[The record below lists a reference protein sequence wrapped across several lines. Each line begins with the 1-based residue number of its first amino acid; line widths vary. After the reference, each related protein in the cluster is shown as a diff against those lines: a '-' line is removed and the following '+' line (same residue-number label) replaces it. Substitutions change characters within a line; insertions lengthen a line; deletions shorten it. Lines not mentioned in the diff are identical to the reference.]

1 MTSELGTEPVLR
13 SSLTVLRRQ
22 KWWVFAITVACV
34 AASLA
39 YSLQAHKQYTATA
52 QLLVQASTDVT
63 MPGTQQQPVTQTD
76 VQTALLLV
84 TSAPVRAAV
93 SQQIGGTPGVSVTE
107 AGQTNVIAV
116 TAASGS
122 PTQAARI
129 ANAYASAYV
138 SYRQQVAS
146 HSLAAAEAQLRSQIG
161 SLAAQ
166 VAALHGNTKDS
177 PAATALLNQEA
188 VLKEQLAQLQVGGVV
203 QLGGVELVTPAQAP
217 SAPSSPRP
225 ARNALLAL
233 AAGLALALGAA
244 FLRDSLDDRL
254 SPKDAAEQA
263 GGIPVMALIP
273 MVTSWRKRERP
284 LVVSLAQPT
293 SPAAEAYRSLR
304 TSIQFSRQERQ
315 LRSLVVTSPAAAE
328 GKTATLANLGVVFAQ
343 AGERVV
349 LVSCDLRRP
358 RLEAFFGISAQAGM
372 TTVLLGEQSLEEV
385 LQQPDSRQTLW
396 LLPAGPVPHN
406 PAELL
411 SGPTAQRIFAA
422 LRDQFDLVLIDSP
435 PVLPVTDAVVLAK
448 QADAT
453 LMVVAVGQTRRADMQ
468 RATEKLAQVN
478 AGILGMILNQVT
490 KQAGYGYR
498 SGYGYAYK
506 PYRASSE
513 AAAASAH
520 PNGGARHVSGTR

>member
-1 MTSELGTEPVLR
+1 MTRCLSRQRYAQAKLRPTGLSSCRSGKHMTSELSTEPVLR
-13 SSLTVLRRQ
+13 NSLMVLRRQ

-39 YSLQAHKQYTATA
+39 YSLQAHKQYAATA
-52 QLLVQASTDVT
+52 QLLVQASTGVT
-63 MPGTQQQPVTQTD
+63 MPGMQQQPVTHTD

-93 SQQIGGTPGVSVTE
+93 SQQIGSAPGVSVTE
-107 AGQTNVIAV
+107 VGQTNVIAV

-146 HSLAAAEAQLRSQIG
+146 QSLAAAEAQLRSQIG

-166 VAALHGNTKDS
+166 VAALHGNTKDA
-177 PAATALLNQEA
+177 PAVGALLNQEA
-188 VLKEQLAQLQVGGVV
+188 VLKEQLAQLQVGGAV

-225 ARNALLAL
+225 ARNAVLAL
-233 AAGLALALGAA
+233 AVGLALALGAA

-284 LVVSLAQPT
+284 LVASLAQPT

-315 LRSLVVTSPAAAE
+315 LRSLVVTSPAASE
-328 GKTATLANLGVVFAQ
+328 GKTATLANLGVVLAQ

-358 RLEAFFGISAQAGM
+358 RLEDFFGISAQAGM
-372 TTVLLGEQSLEEV
+372 TTVLLGE
-385 LQQPDSRQTLW
+385 
-396 LLPAGPVPHN
+396 H
-406 PAELL
+406 
-411 SGPTAQRIFAA
+411 
-422 LRDQFDLVLIDSP
+422 SP
-435 PVLPVTDAVVLAK
+435 
-448 QADAT
+448 
-453 LMVVAVGQTRRADMQ
+453 
-468 RATEKLAQVN
+468 
-478 AGILGMILNQVT
+478 
-490 KQAGYGYR
+490 
-498 SGYGYAYK
+498 
-506 PYRASSE
+506 
-513 AAAASAH
+513 
-520 PNGGARHVSGTR
+520 